1 MPAAQHVNPYRLV
14 SDKAH
19 RLPTRE

>member
-1 MPAAQHVNPYRLV
+1 MPAAQHVNPYRIV